1 MDGGS
6 PSMRPGL
13 ASLAPAVGA
22 AAVAAG
28 AAAVAAADTVAAAAA
43 MVVVAV
49 DTAAVVVAEAAGPA
63 AVTADIDRENRE
75 ITSMIAASLYQ
86 LARGDL
92 PFEGRGSTFGLILGG
107 RERPEDREHRVEVRQ
122 TRTETIDE
130 IAQ

>member
-28 AAAVAAADTVAAAAA
+28 AEVVAAAD

>member
-6 PSMRPGL
+6 LSMRPGL
-13 ASLAPAVGA
+13 ASLAPAEGA

-28 AAAVAAADTVAAAAA
+28 AEVVAAADMVEVVVAADTAAAA
-43 MVVVAV
+43 
-49 DTAAVVVAEAAGPA
+49 VAEAVGPA

-92 PFEGRGSTFGLILGG
+92 LFEGRRSTLSLGLGG

>member
-22 AAVAAG
+22 VAAG
-28 AAAVAAADTVAAAAA
+28 AEVVAAAD
-43 MVVVAV
+43 MVVVAA
-49 DTAAVVVAEAAGPA
+49 DTAAAAVAEAAGPA

-92 PFEGRGSTFGLILGG
+92 PFEGRGSTLGLGLGG

>member
-28 AAAVAAADTVAAAAA
+28 AEVVAAAD

-49 DTAAVVVAEAAGPA
+49 DTVVVAEAAGPA

>member
-28 AAAVAAADTVAAAAA
+28 AEVVAAAD

-49 DTAAVVVAEAAGPA
+49 DTAAVAVAEAAGPA